1 MGGSGN
7 SSPNRSKGVKITF
20 KDGTTQ
26 GFRVNDKGVILD
38 LNSRTPVEGLQGQSI
53 KTIIDNAKKNG
64 LGVEIFNKRQLADI
78 DKANKEARET
88 LENDL
93 NSGGTSQTMREA
105 SRKRRVKVY
114 RGGAVFS

>member
-64 LGVEIFNKRQLADI
+64 LGVEIFNKQQLADI
-78 DKANKEARET
+78 DKQHAQDR
-88 LENDL
+88 LSLRNDL
-93 NSGGTSQTMREA
+93 KNGKDSQAMHEA
-105 SRKRRVKVY
+105 SRKWHVKMN
-114 RGGAVFS
+114 RSGALFS